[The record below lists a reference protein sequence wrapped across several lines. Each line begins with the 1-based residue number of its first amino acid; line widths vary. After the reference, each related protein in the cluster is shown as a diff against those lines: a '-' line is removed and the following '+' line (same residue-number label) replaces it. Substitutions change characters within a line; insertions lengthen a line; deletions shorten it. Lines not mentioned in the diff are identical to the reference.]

1 MDIRLFK
8 PAQTGN
14 IESLHQLV
22 RENAP
27 LLDQV
32 ALFSSENLLN
42 IAYTAGQFE
51 FVEEIINLKPDL
63 AKEVNRDGLSL
74 MHMAAVSG
82 HLEIVHELTRDPS
95 LCRLQQGTHDMKTP
109 FNLSAI
115 KGRANEINE
124 MVSGCAECI

>member
-82 HLEIVHELTRDPS
+82 HLEIVHELTRDPLFAGS
-95 LCRLQQGTHDMKTP
+95 SKELMTWKLPLICQPSKGGQMK
-109 FNLSAI
+109 
-115 KGRANEINE
+115 
-124 MVSGCAECI
+124 